1 MKKVIVVVL
10 TLLGF
15 ITQLQAEEIKL
26 PALQYVSLVDSEE
39 FYDKLKNS
47 PLLAELDKDNIG
59 TPIRLLVTYRM
70 ENTAGGSAA
79 GFTSAILAGGSLG
92 ILPVVTNN
100 DFVLSYEIKVQNEV
114 IASAEYR
121 ENFTEATN
129 IHSDKGFY
137 GLDGEALT
145 WAISTTDT
153 FLSDM
158 ENNAELK
165 ALVEEYDY
173 YFAE

>member
-1 MKKVIVVVL
+1 MKQVII
-10 TLLGF
+10 TIFILLSF
-15 ITQLQAEEIKL
+15 MSQLQAEEMEL
-26 PALQYVSLVDSEE
+26 PALHYVSLVDSEE
-39 FYDKLKNS
+39 FYEKLKAS
-47 PLLAELDKDNIG
+47 PLLAKLDKENIG
-59 TPIRLLVTYRM
+59 TPIRLFITYRM

-129 IHSDKGFY
+129 IHSDKGLY